1 MIPPTVFE
9 PNLQSLGFGYRA
21 PGWFRDAKFGIYA
34 HWGVYSL
41 AGQQE
46 WYPRNMY
53 IPGHAANLYHIERF
67 GHPSTFGYK
76 DMVPLWRAEHFDPDA
91 MLDIVKR
98 AGARYFCT
106 CAVHHDNFDLWN
118 SRHHKWNAVNM
129 GPKKDLVGL
138 FRNATSRAGLR
149 WGVTTHLARSDH
161 WFQTNKNSD
170 DGGAY
175 DGNDPAYWDFYFPPL
190 DPARGNQS
198 SKAHQ
203 DHWKARLI
211 DLIDNY
217 GPDLLYF
224 DGAVPFTGEDN
235 FQTGLDVLAHYY
247 NRSIERH
254 GELDSVLFIKNT
266 SDWHGPFA
274 GGLFIE
280 TIATLDSEHRSL
292 PDIRYQPWQCDFPV
306 LQDACWSY
314 NPSAELYSVTEILS
328 LMTDVVSKNG
338 CFLLNIPPKPD
349 GTLEQRVI
357 DLLAEIGRWMDVNG
371 DAIYDT
377 RPFCPVACGE
387 TRFTTKGNVL
397 NIIIRQ
403 WPAGGR
409 AVIEPIQTAAPLK
422 VEKVALLGASATL
435 ATGGSEL
442 TFRQDGG
449 TLTIDLPAQEPEAL
463 TAPYILQAHCDQPTQ
478 PSWIK

>member
-1 MIPPTVFE
+1 MSSPTRFE
-9 PNLQSLGFGYRA
+9 PNIQSLGFGYRA
-21 PGWFRDAKFGIYA
+21 PQWFADAKFGIYA
-34 HWGVYSL
+34 HWGVYSIS
-41 AGQQE
+41 GQQE

-53 IPGHAANLYHIERF
+53 IPGHEANRYHIEHY

-76 DMVPLWRAEHFDPDA
+76 DMIPLWQAENFDPDA
-91 MLDIVKR
+91 LLDIVRR

-129 GPKKDLVGL
+129 GPKKDLVGM
-138 FRNATSRAGLR
+138 FREATLKAGLR
-149 WGVTTHLARSDH
+149 WGVTTHLARSDQ

-170 DGGAY
+170 EQGAY

-190 DPARGNQS
+190 PEDHDGHVTPAHRE
-198 SKAHQ
+198 
-203 DHWKARLI
+203 HWKARLI

-224 DGAVPFTGEDN
+224 DSAVPYTGPDN
-235 FQTGLDVLAHYY
+235 FQTGMDVLAHYY

-254 GELDSVLFIKNT
+254 GELDSVLFIKNS
-266 SDWHGPFA
+266 SDIHGPFC
-274 GGLFIE
+274 GGLFVE
-280 TIATLDSEHRSL
+280 CIATLDSEHRSL

-306 LQDACWSY
+306 LHNACWSY
-314 NPSAELYSVTEILS
+314 NPSVGIYTAADILN
-328 LMTDVVSKNG
+328 LLTDVVSKNG

-357 DLLAEIGRWMDVNG
+357 DLLAEIGRWMDING

-377 RPFCPVACGE
+377 RPFCPVAQGDL
-387 TRFTTKGNVL
+387 RFTTKGNDL
-397 NIIIRQ
+397 NIIVRQ
-403 WPAGGR
+403 WPEDGQVVIDSIHGG
-409 AVIEPIQTAAPLK
+409 APLK
-422 VEKVALLGASATL
+422 VETVTML
-435 ATGGSEL
+435 GGSEL
-442 TFRQDGG
+442 SFRQDEG
-449 TLTIDLPAQEPEAL
+449 TLSIDLPTQEPDAL
-463 TAPYILQAHCDQPTQ
+463 TAPYVLQARCDQPTT